1 MKAAKQIK
9 NKLQKEG
16 RTKAWLASQI
26 GVTRQHMSLI
36 LNEKTVLTE
45 DNLKSINKILQTEF

>member
-9 NKLQKEG
+9 NKLKKEG